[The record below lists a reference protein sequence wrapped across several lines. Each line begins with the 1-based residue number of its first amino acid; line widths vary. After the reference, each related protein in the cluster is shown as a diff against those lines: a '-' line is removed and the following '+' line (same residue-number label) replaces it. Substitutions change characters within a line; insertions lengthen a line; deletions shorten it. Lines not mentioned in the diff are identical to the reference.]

1 MNEPTK
7 AMVSLKDRL
16 PNQHKKLLSVYI
28 TFLIFLAAE
37 IVMDPLILKSYSR
50 MWPLSLQFAP
60 LMLCA
65 MSQGCIMLVG
75 GINLSLGASLS
86 LATTIAAVTMFEGA
100 GGMAGGVI
108 ATLAAGMGIGLV
120 MGLVVTFG
128 RLPDIIVT
136 LAFSYIWNGAALLVL
151 SKPGGHIP
159 SAYAK
164 FLQGQGAV
172 PFAIIMILLMLILW
186 KVMKNTRLG
195 INIYAIGGNAKAS
208 FESGINVQLTKIM
221 AYIISGLFMAGA
233 ALVLVGQ
240 TGCGDPTIGNAYGT
254 KSIAAAIL
262 GGFSFS
268 GGIGQMKGAVLG
280 AFIYIAIENVLFF
293 SGLSSFYQYI
303 IQGTILIAAIGL
315 KVISYYR
322 KGGEGA

>member
-1 MNEPTK
+1 MNERTK
-7 AMVSLKDRL
+7 AIVSLKDRL
-16 PNQHKKLLSVYI
+16 PGQHKKLLSVYM
-28 TFLIFLAAE
+28 TFFVFLAAE
-37 IVMDPLILKSYSR
+37 FIMDPLILKSYSR

-75 GINLSLGASLS
+75 GINLALGASLS

-100 GGMAGGVI
+100 AGTAGGVMV
-108 ATLAAGMGIGLV
+108 TLGAGMAIGLV

-136 LAFSYIWNGAALLVL
+136 LAFSYIWNGTALLVL

-159 SAYAK
+159 GAYSG
-164 FLQGQGAV
+164 FLQSGGAV
-172 PFAIIMILLMLILW
+172 PFAGIIILLLLVLW
-186 KVMKNTRLG
+186 KIVKNTRLG
-195 INIYAIGGNAKAS
+195 INVYAIGGNARAS
-208 FESGINVQLTKIM
+208 FESGINVRLTKIL
-221 AYIISGLFMAGA
+221 AYMISGLFMAGA

-262 GGFSFS
+262 GGYSFS

-303 IQGTILIAAIGL
+303 IQGAILIAAIGL

-322 KGGEGA
+322 GGGEGA

>member
-1 MNEPTK
+1 MNEHTK
-7 AMVSLKDRL
+7 SIASLTDRL

-28 TFLIFLAAE
+28 TFCVFLIAE
-37 IVMDPLILKSYSR
+37 LIMDPLILKSYSR

-86 LATTIAAVTMFEGA
+86 LATAIAAVTMFEGA
-100 GGMAGGVI
+100 GGTVGGIV
-108 ATLAAGMGIGLV
+108 ATLVSGMAIGLV
-120 MGLVVTFG
+120 MGTVVTFG

-159 SAYAK
+159 SAYSG
-164 FLQGQGAV
+164 FLQSQGVV
-172 PFAIIMILLMLILW
+172 PFAIIMILLLLVFW
-186 KVMKNTRLG
+186 KIIKNTRLG

-208 FESGINVQLTKIM
+208 FESGIHVRLTKIL
-221 AYIISGLFMAGA
+221 AYIISGLFMSGA

-293 SGLSSFYQYI
+293 SGFSSFYQYI
-303 IQGTILIAAIGL
+303 IQGAILIAAIGL
-315 KVISYYR
+315 KVVSYYR
-322 KGGEGA
+322 RGGEGA

>member
-1 MNEPTK
+1 MDEHTR
-7 AMVSLKDRL
+7 AIESLKDRL
-16 PNQHKKLLSVYI
+16 PGQHKKLLSVYI
-28 TFLIFLAAE
+28 TFAVFLVAELI
-37 IVMDPLILKSYSR
+37 MDPLILKSYSR

-86 LATTIAAVTMFEGA
+86 LTTTIAAVTMFEGA
-100 GGMAGGVI
+100 AGTAGGIV
-108 ATLAAGMGIGLV
+108 ATLASGMAIGLV
-120 MGLVVTFG
+120 MGTVVTFG

-159 SAYAK
+159 GAYSR
-164 FLQGQGAV
+164 FLQSQGIV
-172 PFAIIMILLMLILW
+172 PFAVIMILLLLVFW
-186 KVMKNTRLG
+186 KIVKNTRLG
-195 INIYAIGGNAKAS
+195 VDIYAIGGNAKAS
-208 FESGINVQLTKIM
+208 FESGINVQATKILTYM
-221 AYIISGLFMAGA
+221 ISGLFMAGA

-240 TGCGDPTIGNAYGT
+240 TGCGDPTIGGAYGT
-254 KSIAAAIL
+254 RSIAAAIL

-280 AFIYIAIENVLFF
+280 AFIYIAIENILFF

-303 IQGTILIAAIGL
+303 IQGAILIAAIGL
-315 KVISYYR
+315 KVISYHR
-322 KGGEGA
+322 GGGEGA